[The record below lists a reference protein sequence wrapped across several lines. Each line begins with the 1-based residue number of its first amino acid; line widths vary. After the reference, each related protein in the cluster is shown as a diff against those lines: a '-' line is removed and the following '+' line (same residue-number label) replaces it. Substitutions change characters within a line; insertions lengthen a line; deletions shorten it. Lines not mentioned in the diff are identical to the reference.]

1 MALPTDPSIEARL
14 QYLRNQIA
22 ALGGVYNPQ
31 REALAATS
39 ARNLTDTGYADQATY
54 TPTTDASGNVAYRL
68 NLAGPG
74 QVTRDALS
82 GNAASFNAR
91 GGYSSTAR
99 VRADRVARD
108 RIRNAR
114 DAMQRQFQGSQSD
127 LFRQQNNQYMGLS
140 GEEQVALG
148 DYASW
153 RADQPAAAPA
163 PETPAPNEAAST
175 PAAAARRVWR
185 GKVEPVKLR
194 DQGWTVKRRGS
205 GWVAI
210 Q

>member
-54 TPTTDASGNVAYRL
+54 TPSTDASGNVTYRL
-68 NLAGPG
+68 NLGGPG
-74 QVTRDALS
+74 QVTRDALT

-99 VRADRVARD
+99 VRADRMARD

-114 DAMQRQFQGSQSD
+114 DAMQRQFQGGQSD
-127 LFRQQNNQYMGLS
+127 LFRQQNNTYQNLS

-153 RADQPAAAPA
+153 RAGQPAAAPA

-175 PAAAARRVWR
+175 PAAAKRRVWR
-185 GKVEPVKLR
+185 GKVEPVSLR
-194 DQGWTVKRRGS
+194 DKGWDVRRRGS

-210 Q
+210 K